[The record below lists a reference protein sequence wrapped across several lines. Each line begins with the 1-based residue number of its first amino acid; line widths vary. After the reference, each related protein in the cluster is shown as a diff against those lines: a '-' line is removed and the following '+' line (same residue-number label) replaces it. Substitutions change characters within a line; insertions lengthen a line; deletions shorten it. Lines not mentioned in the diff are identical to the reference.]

1 MERGNSMVTCNE
13 CGYENHGRRIC
24 KRCGAPLDLSA
35 EKNGISV
42 DDLPDMSLYEVNK
55 ELKKLIRYF
64 DFMRIQYSEYEFC
77 NQKLDFLDKRGYI
90 PIGVLI
96 FGIIMMGVTTWL
108 SVLVALRAFKLY
120 NGLILWLAMFF
131 VDGLYSAVAYSRS
144 LKDNRKKIKK
154 YLGREVELARQLT
167 NYYNDYGPCLL
178 EAKYTDPRILDRL
191 QNIIKSGR
199 ASSLEQALDL
209 LFEDSGRTKE
219 ESAEYLA
226 TVASRQAEFG
236 EKDALVFCS
245 SSFFGAYHKVGEKI
259 RSVA

>member
-64 DFMRIQYSEYEFC
+64 DFMRAQYSEYEFC
-77 NQKLDFLDKRGYI
+77 NQKLDYLDKRGYI

-131 VDGLYSAVAYSRS
+131 VDGLYAAVAYSRS

-154 YLGREVELARQLT
+154 YLGREVELAKQLT

-219 ESAEYLA
+219 ESADYLA
-226 TVASRQAEFG
+226 LVASRQAEFG
-236 EKDALVFCS
+236 EKDAMAFCS
-245 SSFFGAYHKVGEKI
+245 ANFFGAYHKVGEKI

>member
-1 MERGNSMVTCNE
+1 MVTCNE

-64 DFMRIQYSEYEFC
+64 DFMRAQYSEYEFC
-77 NQKLDFLDKRGYI
+77 NQKLDFLDKKGYV

-131 VDGLYSAVAYSRS
+131 VDGLYAAVAYSRS

-154 YLGREVELARQLT
+154 YLGREVELAKQLT

>member
-1 MERGNSMVTCNE
+1 MEGGNSMVTCNE

-35 EKNGISV
+35 EKNGISI
-42 DDLPDMSLYEVNK
+42 DELPDISLYEVNR

-64 DFMRIQYSEYEFC
+64 DFMRAQYSEYEFC
-77 NQKLDFLDKRGYI
+77 NQKLDFLDKKGYV
-90 PIGVLI
+90 PIGVLV

-131 VDGLYSAVAYSRS
+131 VDGLYAAVAYSRS

-154 YLGREVELARQLT
+154 YLGREVELAKQLT

>member
-1 MERGNSMVTCNE
+1 MEGGNSMVTCNE

-35 EKNGISV
+35 EKNGISI
-42 DDLPDMSLYEVNK
+42 DELPDISLYEVNR

-64 DFMRIQYSEYEFC
+64 DFMRAQYSEYEFC
-77 NQKLDFLDKRGYI
+77 NQKLDLLDKKGYV
-90 PIGVLI
+90 PIGVLV

-131 VDGLYSAVAYSRS
+131 VDGLYAAVAYSRS

-154 YLGREVELARQLT
+154 YLGREVELARELT

-191 QNIIKSGR
+191 QSIIKSGR

>member
-1 MERGNSMVTCNE
+1 MEGGNSMVTCNE

-64 DFMRIQYSEYEFC
+64 DFMRAQYSEYEFC
-77 NQKLDFLDKRGYI
+77 NQKLDFLDKKGYV

-96 FGIIMMGVTTWL
+96 FGIIIMGVTTWL

-154 YLGREVELARQLT
+154 YLGREVELAKQLT

-226 TVASRQAEFG
+226 TVATRQAEFG

>member
-1 MERGNSMVTCNE
+1 
-13 CGYENHGRRIC
+13 
-24 KRCGAPLDLSA
+24 
-35 EKNGISV
+35 
-42 DDLPDMSLYEVNK
+42 
-55 ELKKLIRYF
+55 
-64 DFMRIQYSEYEFC
+64 MRIQYSEYEFC
-77 NQKLDFLDKRGYI
+77 NQKLDFLDKRCYI

-131 VDGLYSAVAYSRS
+131 VDGLYAAVAYSRS

-154 YLGREVELARQLT
+154 YLGREVELAKQLT

-226 TVASRQAEFG
+226 TVASRQSEFG

>member
-1 MERGNSMVTCNE
+1 MVTCNE

-64 DFMRIQYSEYEFC
+64 DFMRAQYSEYEFC
-77 NQKLDFLDKRGYI
+77 NQKLDFLDKKGYV

-108 SVLVALRAFKLY
+108 SVLVSLRAFKLY

-154 YLGREVELARQLT
+154 YLGREVELAKQLT

>member
-1 MERGNSMVTCNE
+1 MEGGNSMVTCNE

-64 DFMRIQYSEYEFC
+64 DFMRAQYSEYEFC
-77 NQKLDFLDKRGYI
+77 NQKLDFLDKKGYV

-154 YLGREVELARQLT
+154 YLGREVELAKQLT

>member
-1 MERGNSMVTCNE
+1 MVTCNE

-55 ELKKLIRYF
+55 ELKKLIRYS
-64 DFMRIQYSEYEFC
+64 DYMRIQYSEYEFC

-131 VDGLYSAVAYSRS
+131 VDGLYAAVAYSRS

-154 YLGREVELARQLT
+154 YLGREVELAKQLT

>member
-1 MERGNSMVTCNE
+1 MVTCNE

-35 EKNGISV
+35 EKNGISI
-42 DDLPDMSLYEVNK
+42 DELPDISLYEVNR

-64 DFMRIQYSEYEFC
+64 DFMRAQYSEYEFC
-77 NQKLDFLDKRGYI
+77 NQKLDLLDKKGYV
-90 PIGVLI
+90 PIGVLV

-131 VDGLYSAVAYSRS
+131 VDGLYAAVAYSRS

-154 YLGREVELARQLT
+154 YLGREVELAKQLT

-191 QNIIKSGR
+191 QSIIKSGR

>member
-1 MERGNSMVTCNE
+1 
-13 CGYENHGRRIC
+13 
-24 KRCGAPLDLSA
+24 
-35 EKNGISV
+35 
-42 DDLPDMSLYEVNK
+42 MSLYEVNK

-64 DFMRIQYSEYEFC
+64 DFMRAQYSEYEFC
-77 NQKLDFLDKRGYI
+77 NQKLDFLDKKGYV

-131 VDGLYSAVAYSRS
+131 VDGLYSAVAYSGS

>member
-1 MERGNSMVTCNE
+1 MVTCNE

-35 EKNGISV
+35 EKNGISI
-42 DDLPDMSLYEVNK
+42 DELPDISLYEVNR

-64 DFMRIQYSEYEFC
+64 DFMRAQYSEYEFC
-77 NQKLDFLDKRGYI
+77 NQKLDFLDKKGYV
-90 PIGVLI
+90 PIGVLV

-131 VDGLYSAVAYSRS
+131 VDGLYAAVAYSRS

-154 YLGREVELARQLT
+154 YLGREVELAKQLT

-191 QNIIKSGR
+191 QSIIKSGR

>member
-77 NQKLDFLDKRGYI
+77 NQKLDFLDKKGYV

-154 YLGREVELARQLT
+154 YLGREVELAKQLT

>member
-1 MERGNSMVTCNE
+1 MVTCNE

-55 ELKKLIRYF
+55 EIKKLIRYF
-64 DFMRIQYSEYEFC
+64 DFMRAQYSEYEFC
-77 NQKLDFLDKRGYI
+77 NQKLDFLDKKGYV

-154 YLGREVELARQLT
+154 YLGREVELAKQLT

>member
-1 MERGNSMVTCNE
+1 MVTCNE

-35 EKNGISV
+35 EKNGISI
-42 DDLPDMSLYEVNK
+42 DELPDISLYEVNR

-64 DFMRIQYSEYEFC
+64 DFMRAQYSEYEFC
-77 NQKLDFLDKRGYI
+77 NQKLDLLDKKGYV
-90 PIGVLI
+90 PIGVLV

-131 VDGLYSAVAYSRS
+131 VDGLYAAVAYSRS

-154 YLGREVELARQLT
+154 YLGREVELAKQLT

>member
-1 MERGNSMVTCNE
+1 MVTCNE

-42 DDLPDMSLYEVNK
+42 DDLPDISLYEVNR

-64 DFMRIQYSEYEFC
+64 DFMRAQYSEYEFC
-77 NQKLDFLDKRGYI
+77 NQKLDFLDKKGYV
-90 PIGVLI
+90 PIGVLV

-131 VDGLYSAVAYSRS
+131 VDGLYAAVAYSRS
-144 LKDNRKKIKK
+144 LKDSRKKIKK
-154 YLGREVELARQLT
+154 YLGREVELAKQLT

-209 LFEDSGRTKE
+209 LFEDSGRTKK

>member
-1 MERGNSMVTCNE
+1 MERGNSTVTCNE

-64 DFMRIQYSEYEFC
+64 DFMRAQYSEYEFC
-77 NQKLDFLDKRGYI
+77 NQKLDFLDKKGYV

-154 YLGREVELARQLT
+154 YLGREVELAKQLT

>member
-64 DFMRIQYSEYEFC
+64 DFMRAQYSEYEFC
-77 NQKLDFLDKRGYI
+77 NQKLDFLDKKGYV

-131 VDGLYSAVAYSRS
+131 VDGLYAAVAYSRS

-154 YLGREVELARQLT
+154 YLGREVELAKQLT

>member
-64 DFMRIQYSEYEFC
+64 DFMRAQYSEYEFC
-77 NQKLDFLDKRGYI
+77 NQKLDFLDKKGYV

-96 FGIIMMGVTTWL
+96 FGVIMMGVTTWL

-154 YLGREVELARQLT
+154 YLGREVELAKQLT

-245 SSFFGAYHKVGEKI
+245 SSFLGAYHKVGEKI

>member
-1 MERGNSMVTCNE
+1 MEGGNSMVTCNE

-35 EKNGISV
+35 EKNGISI
-42 DDLPDMSLYEVNK
+42 DELPDISLYEVNR

-64 DFMRIQYSEYEFC
+64 DFMRAQYSEYEFC
-77 NQKLDFLDKRGYI
+77 NQKLDLLDKKGYV
-90 PIGVLI
+90 PIGVLV

-131 VDGLYSAVAYSRS
+131 VDGLYAAVAYSRS

-154 YLGREVELARQLT
+154 YLGREVELAKQLT

>member
-1 MERGNSMVTCNE
+1 MVTCNE

-35 EKNGISV
+35 EKNGISI
-42 DDLPDMSLYEVNK
+42 DELPDISLYEVNR

-64 DFMRIQYSEYEFC
+64 DFMRAQYSEYEFC
-77 NQKLDFLDKRGYI
+77 NQKLDYLDKKGYV
-90 PIGVLI
+90 PIGVLV

-131 VDGLYSAVAYSRS
+131 VDGLYAAVAYSRS

-154 YLGREVELARQLT
+154 YLGREVELAKQLT

>member
-1 MERGNSMVTCNE
+1 MVTCNE

-64 DFMRIQYSEYEFC
+64 DFMRAQYSEYEFC
-77 NQKLDFLDKRGYI
+77 NQKLDFLDKKGYV

-120 NGLILWLAMFF
+120 NGLILWFAMFF
-131 VDGLYSAVAYSRS
+131 VDGLYAAVAYYRS

-154 YLGREVELARQLT
+154 YLGREVELAKQLT

>member
-1 MERGNSMVTCNE
+1 MVTCNE

-35 EKNGISV
+35 EKNGISI
-42 DDLPDMSLYEVNK
+42 DELPDISLYEVNR

-64 DFMRIQYSEYEFC
+64 DFMRAQYSEYEFC
-77 NQKLDFLDKRGYI
+77 NQKLDYLDKKGYV
-90 PIGVLI
+90 PIGVLV

-131 VDGLYSAVAYSRS
+131 VDGLYAAVAYSRS

-154 YLGREVELARQLT
+154 YLGREVELAKQLT

-191 QNIIKSGR
+191 QSIIKSGR

>member
-1 MERGNSMVTCNE
+1 MVTCNE

-64 DFMRIQYSEYEFC
+64 DFMRAQYSEYEFC

-154 YLGREVELARQLT
+154 YLGREVELAKQLT

>member
-1 MERGNSMVTCNE
+1 MVTCNE

-131 VDGLYSAVAYSRS
+131 VDGLYAAVAYSRS

-154 YLGREVELARQLT
+154 YLGREVELAKQLT

>member
-1 MERGNSMVTCNE
+1 MVTCNE

-108 SVLVALRAFKLY
+108 SVLIALRAFKLY
-120 NGLILWLAMFF
+120 NGLILWFAMFF
-131 VDGLYSAVAYSRS
+131 VDGLYAAVAYYRS

-245 SSFFGAYHKVGEKI
+245 SSFFGAYHKVGEKVK
-259 RSVA
+259 SVA